1 MSANKKAGKG
11 KNKSIAL
18 SGKVVT
24 KKFSEG
30 SKSEHEA
37 LYLET
42 DQGSYVLRQPGAN
55 PFQDN
60 PYTSLEGKEVTATG
74 TIDNYIF
81 FATRVDE
88 KKEKSKKGQ
97 GTENK
102 EGREKNND
110 Q

>member
-1 MSANKKAGKG
+1 MSANKRVGK
-11 KNKSIAL
+11 KNSSIAL
-18 SGKVVT
+18 SGKVVS
-24 KKFSEG
+24 KKFGEG

-55 PFQDN
+55 PFQEN
-60 PYTSLEGKEVTATG
+60 PFTGLEGKEVTATG

-81 FATRVDE
+81 FATKVDE
-88 KKEKSKKGQ
+88 KKGIPNKKQKNKDG
-97 GTENK
+97 ENV
-102 EGREKNND
+102 

>member
-1 MSANKKAGKG
+1 MSANKKGSKS
-11 KNKSIAL
+11 KNIAL
-18 SGKVVT
+18 SGKVVS
-24 KKFSEG
+24 KKFGEG

-60 PYTSLEGKEVTATG
+60 PFISLEGKEVIATG

-88 KKEKSKKGQ
+88 KKEKSSKEQ
-97 GTENK
+97 RIRNK
-102 EGREKNND
+102 EEGERDNN